1 MLLTILQAVPK
12 IVAVYNDV
20 LKAVLAKSGVGD
32 TYPCWVL
39 RKKLKFLRMFY
50 PAKFGYQNLS
60 R

>member
-39 RKKLKFLRMFY
+39 RKKLKFLRTFY
-50 PAKFGYQNLS
+50 PAKFGY
-60 R
+60 